1 MRIDFYHLEK
11 TPLDNALPALLEKA
25 YESGQRVLIKVDM
38 AERADY
44 LNTLLWTYKT
54 DSFLPHG
61 VEKDGNAENQPILIT
76 HKDNYNPNKAS
87 LIVLV
92 DNVPVPLEEGFV
104 RALYFFDGRNP
115 EALQKARLEW
125 QRVSNAGADR
135 FYWQQDETTGKWENK
150 V

>member
-11 TPLDNALPALLEKA
+11 MPLDSALPMLLEKA
-25 YESGQRVLIKVDM
+25 FESGQKVLVKVDM

-44 LNTLLWTYKT
+44 LNTLLWTYKP

-76 HKDNYNPNKAS
+76 HKDNYNPNNAT
-87 LIVLV
+87 LVVLV
-92 DNVPVPLEEGFV
+92 DNVPVPLEEDFV

-115 EALQKARLEW
+115 DSLQKARQEW
-125 QRVSNAGADR
+125 QRVSDAGADR
-135 FYWQQDETTGKWENK
+135 FYWQQNEVGKWENK